1 MKGIKN
7 IGNSCYLNSALQL
20 LLNSKMTTNNN
31 IYNEFVNNYK
41 YGKDKI
47 LNPIKIKQ
55 IVSKVN
61 PMFNNNNQHDSFE
74 FLVFLLD
81 IINSNINSNIS
92 KPFEFVLN
100 IDIKC
105 KLKTCLKSRNKYEK
119 ELFLCLPLLDTLDN
133 SYRKFKEVE
142 SFRNDIMLECDY
154 CKRKT
159 PSRKMIIMDK
169 WPDEIIIVLKRF
181 DERMR
186 KNNNNI
192 DIPINWRHGYQLK
205 GFILHSGSYF
215 GGHYVYYGKYN
226 NQWFLFNDSHVD
238 RVNNINTILPKAYI
252 LHFEKI

>member
-20 LLNSKMTTNNN
+20 LLNTNMTSDNTT
-31 IYNEFVNNYK
+31 YNEFVNNYK
-41 YGKDKI
+41 YGKGNVI
-47 LNPIKIKQ
+47 NPINIKN

-81 IINSNINSNIS
+81 IINNN
-92 KPFEFVLN
+92 KPFQFTLN

-142 SFRNDIMLECDY
+142 SFRTDIMLECDY
-154 CKRKT
+154 CNRKT

-169 WPDEIIIVLKRF
+169 WPNELIIVLKRF
-181 DERMR
+181 DERMK

-192 DIPINWRHGYQLK
+192 NIPINWRHGYQLK

-238 RVNNINTILPKAYI
+238 KVNNINQILPKSYI
-252 LHFEKI
+252 LHYQKNIDNNR